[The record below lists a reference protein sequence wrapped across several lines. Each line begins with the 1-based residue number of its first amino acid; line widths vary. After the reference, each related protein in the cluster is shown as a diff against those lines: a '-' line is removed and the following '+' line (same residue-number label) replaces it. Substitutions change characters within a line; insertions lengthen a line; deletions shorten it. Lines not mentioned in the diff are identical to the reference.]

1 MYRVGAL
8 CNRVACLLAAALVLL
23 GCAGGPERLAVP
35 AQLSAAAVIPDMDD
49 VRVWGDAPFPKALL
63 ASDLPKLKAKY
74 AAVAKSGKQVAV
86 DLLAL
91 SGGADDGAFGAGLLV
106 GWGQRGDR
114 PEFALVTG
122 ISAGS
127 LIAPFAFL
135 GAEYDRQLAAVFTTY
150 GSDQIYQ
157 ANILPGLL
165 GGNGLADNTPL
176 KHLIDRHV
184 DAKLLRRVA
193 EERAKGR
200 FLLVGT
206 TNIDAQRP
214 VYWDMGR
221 IAQRGDARALELF
234 RKVLLASAALP
245 GLFPPVH
252 IEVRADGKS
261 YEEMHVDGGTTHGVF
276 FTPAE
281 FSFQQIDRAV
291 GRKVHRRLWVVRNGK
306 IAPEYKVTSETTLA
320 IASRSLETL
329 SRSQGLGDLTRMYVK
344 AKADRVDF
352 NLAFIPPDFNAP
364 RPAPF
369 DEGYMKALFEAGR
382 KLGREGYAWAKAP
395 PEVVVQA
402 KQ

>member
-1 MYRVGAL
+1 MFRVGAL
-8 CNRVACLLAAALVLL
+8 GRQVAIALVAALALC
-23 GCAGGPERLAVP
+23 GCANGPERVAVP
-35 AQLSAAAVIPDMDD
+35 AQLASQATIPDMDD
-49 VRVWGDAPFPKALL
+49 VRIWGDAPFPKALL
-63 ASDLPKLKAKY
+63 APDLPKLKAKY
-74 AAVAKSGKQVAV
+74 AAIAKTDKRVVA
-86 DLLAL
+86 DMLAL

-106 GWGQRGDR
+106 GWSQRGDR
-114 PEFALVTG
+114 PEFGLVTG

-135 GAEYDRQLAAVFTTY
+135 GTEYDRQLALVFTTY
-150 GSDQIYQ
+150 GADQIYQ

-165 GGNGLADNTPL
+165 GGSALADSTPL
-176 KHLIDRHV
+176 KHLIDKYV
-184 DAKLLRRVA
+184 DAKLVRRVA

-214 VYWDMGR
+214 VYWDMGK
-221 IAQRGDARALELF
+221 IAQRGDARAVELF

-252 IEVRADGKS
+252 IEVKAGGKS

-306 IAPEYKVTSETTLA
+306 LDPEYKVTTETTLA

-344 AKADRVDF
+344 AKADNIEF
-352 NLAFIPPDFNAP
+352 NLAFIPASFNAP
-364 RPAPF
+364 RPEPF
-369 DEGYMKALFEAGR
+369 DRAYMKALFEAGR
-382 KLGREGYAWAKAP
+382 KLGREGYPWAKTP

>member
-1 MYRVGAL
+1 MFGVDGSLKRLTAVAIVG
-8 CNRVACLLAAALVLL
+8 LAAT
-23 GCAGGPERLAVP
+23 GCGTGPERMAVP
-35 AQLSAAAVIPDMDD
+35 AALAADASVPDMADI
-49 VRVWGDAPFPKALL
+49 RAWGDAPYSRALL
-63 ASDLPKLKAKY
+63 VPELPKLKASY
-74 AAVAKSGKQVAV
+74 DAMAKAGRPVSA

-106 GWGQRGDR
+106 GWGKRGDR
-114 PEFALVTG
+114 PEFGLVTG
-122 ISAGS
+122 ISAGA

-135 GAEYDRQLAAVFTTY
+135 GREYDRQLTAVFTTY

-165 GGNGLADNTPL
+165 GGSALADSSPL

-184 DAKLLRRVA
+184 DARMLRRIA

-221 IAQRGDARALELF
+221 IAQRGDRRSAELF

-252 IEVRADGKS
+252 FDVVAGGKR
-261 YEEMHVDGGTTHGVF
+261 YEEMHVDGGATHGVF
-276 FTPAE
+276 LSPAE
-281 FSFQQIDRAV
+281 FSFREIDQAV
-291 GRKVHRRLWVVRNGK
+291 GRKVRRRLWVVRNGK
-306 IAPEYKVTSETTLA
+306 LAPEYRVTNETTLA
-320 IASRSLETL
+320 IAQRSLETL
-329 SRSQGLGDLTRMYVK
+329 SRSQGLGDLARMYTK
-344 AKADRVDF
+344 AKADDIEFRLAAIPEDF
-352 NLAFIPPDFNAP
+352 HAP

-369 DEGYMKALFEAGR
+369 DNGYMKALFALGER
-382 KLGREGYAWAKAP
+382 LGREGYPWAALP
-395 PEVVVQA
+395 PEVAVRHA
-402 KQ
+402 K